1 MGKSRSEDPSRSLP
15 GGAAARGPDRP
26 VVRGRITFLNA
37 AKGYAFVTP
46 DDGGPDVF
54 VHLSALDAG
63 AARPGARVV
72 IPAAGVAGGD
82 EDDSPS
88 FPASDD
94 RPRMKLRGA
103 GRTLLAKLAR
113 AREEQ
118 AIPPEAVEA
127 ALAAA
132 QPGQDGEDA
141 MAALLLSVSASHA
154 QRTEKAL
161 RLSMKR
167 VDANRA
173 EIAAILGKLTPLDDG
188 DGGRGRGLAR

>member
-1 MGKSRSEDPSRSLP
+1 MGKSRSEDPSQFLS

-26 VVRGRITFLNA
+26 AVRGRIKFLNA
-37 AKGYAFVTP
+37 AKGYAFISP

-63 AARPGARVV
+63 AVRPGARVM
-72 IPAAGVAGGD
+72 IPGAGVAGGD

-88 FPASDD
+88 LPASDD
-94 RPRMKLRGA
+94 QPRLKLRGP
-103 GRTLLAKLAR
+103 GRTLVAKLAR
-113 AREEQ
+113 ARGEQ

-132 QPGQDGEDA
+132 QPGHDGEEA
-141 MAALLLSVSASHA
+141 MATLLLSVSAAHA

-173 EIAAILGKLTPLDDG
+173 EIAAILGGLPPLDDG
-188 DGGRGRGLAR
+188 EGGRGRGLAR